1 MLEMIKIFITFVL
14 LIGLGGCNA
23 KDKISKMSNK
33 AYIVEAVRTA
43 GGKRDGKLSLWHPA
57 DLGATVLNELV
68 QRLDMDPSLVDDVIF
83 GCVDQVGAQSG
94 NIARNAVLSS
104 SFPESVPGTSVD
116 RQCGSSQ
123 QAIHFAIQAV
133 MSGTQDI
140 VIGGGVEVMSMVP
153 IGAAVKDGY
162 DAGHGFPFDSDGMK
176 KRYPGIFFSQFT
188 GAELVAEKWNLSRED
203 LDKFALESHQKAANA
218 TDSNFFDRE
227 ILPVQGKNSEG
238 INDMVIADEGIR
250 FDASLD
256 KLSGLKTVIENGV
269 ITAGNA
275 SQITD
280 GAAAVMVCNDAGLK
294 KIQANPRAEIVS
306 IAVVGDDPVFMLTGP
321 IPASKKALSAANLSI
336 DDIDLYEV
344 NEAFAPV
351 PLAWAKELKADRKKL
366 NVNGGAMALGHPLG
380 ATGAKLMTTLL
391 HEMERTESE
400 FGLQAICEGGGTANA
415 TIIKRVS

>member
-1 MLEMIKIFITFVL
+1 MAER
-14 LIGLGGCNA
+14 
-23 KDKISKMSNK
+23 

-43 GGKRDGKLSLWHPA
+43 GGKRDGRLSLWHPA
-57 DLGATVLNELV
+57 DLGAKVLDELV
-68 QRLDMDPSLVDDVIF
+68 TRLDMDPALVDDVVF

-94 NIARNAVLSS
+94 NVARNAILSS

-162 DAGHGFPFDSDGMK
+162 DAGHGLPFDSEGMK
-176 KRYPGIFFSQFT
+176 ERYPGVFFSQFT
-188 GAELVAEKWNLSRED
+188 GAELVADKWNLSRED
-203 LDKFALESHQKAANA
+203 LDKFALESHQKAAHA
-218 TDSNFFDRE
+218 TESKYFDRE
-227 ILPVQGKNSEG
+227 ILPVEG
-238 INDMVIADEGIR
+238 RNAEGMNDLVMADEGIR

-256 KLSGLKTVIENGV
+256 KLAGLNPVTEGGV

-280 GAAAVMVCNDAGLK
+280 GAAAVMVCNDVGLK

-306 IAVVGDDPVFMLTGP
+306 ISVVGDDPVFMLTGP
-321 IPASKKALSAANLSI
+321 IPASIQALKTANLTI
-336 DDIDLYEV
+336 DDMDLYEV

-351 PLAWAKELKADRKKL
+351 PLAWAEDLKADRSKL

-391 HEMERTESE
+391 HEMERREATY
-400 FGLQAICEGGGTANA
+400 GLQAICEGGGTANA
-415 TIIKRVS
+415 TILKIIN

>member
-1 MLEMIKIFITFVL
+1 MAE
-14 LIGLGGCNA
+14 
-23 KDKISKMSNK
+23 K

-43 GGKRDGKLSLWHPA
+43 GGKRDGRLSLWHPA
-57 DLGATVLNELV
+57 DLGAKVLDELV
-68 QRLDMDPSLVDDVIF
+68 TRLNMDPALVDDVIF

-153 IGAAVKDGY
+153 IGAAVKDGF
-162 DAGHGFPFDSDGMK
+162 DAGHGLPFDSDGMK
-176 KRYPGIFFSQFT
+176 ERYPGIFFSQFT
-188 GAELVAEKWNLSRED
+188 GAELVAEKWNLSRKD
-203 LDKFALESHQKAANA
+203 LDQFALESHQKAANA
-218 TDSNFFDRE
+218 TELKYFDKE
-227 ILPVQGKNSEG
+227 ILPVKGKNSEG
-238 INDMVIADEGIR
+238 IEDLVMADEGIR

-256 KLSGLKTVIENGV
+256 KLAGLNPVTEGGK

-280 GAAAVMVCNDAGLK
+280 GAAAILICNDAGLK
-294 KIQANPRAEIVS
+294 KIKSNPRAEIVS
-306 IAVVGDDPVFMLTGP
+306 ISVVGDDPVFMLTGP
-321 IPASKKALSAANLSI
+321 IPASHKALNVAKLSI
-336 DDIDLYEV
+336 DDMDIYEV

-351 PLAWAKELKADRKKL
+351 PLAWAEELKADKSKL

-380 ATGAKLMTTLL
+380 ATGAKLMTTML
-391 HEMERTESE
+391 HELERRE
-400 FGLQAICEGGGTANA
+400 GNYALQAICEGGGTANA
-415 TIIKRVS
+415 TIIKRIA

>member
-1 MLEMIKIFITFVL
+1 MAE
-14 LIGLGGCNA
+14 
-23 KDKISKMSNK
+23 K

-43 GGKRDGKLSLWHPA
+43 GGKRDGRLSLWHPA
-57 DLGATVLNELV
+57 DLGAKVLDELV
-68 QRLDMDPSLVDDVIF
+68 TRLDMDPSLVDDVVF

-162 DAGHGFPFDSDGMK
+162 DAGHGLPFDSEGMK
-176 KRYPGIFFSQFT
+176 ERYPGVFFSQFT
-188 GAELVAEKWNLSRED
+188 GAELVADKWNLSRED
-203 LDKFALESHQKAANA
+203 LDKFALESHEKAAYA
-218 TDSNFFDRE
+218 TESKYFDRE
-227 ILPVQGKNSEG
+227 ILPVEGKNAEG
-238 INDMVIADEGIR
+238 LNDLVMQDEGIR

-256 KLSGLKTVIENGV
+256 KLAGLNPVTDGGV

-275 SQITD
+275 SQITA
-280 GAAAVMVCNDAGLK
+280 GAAAVVICNDAGLK
-294 KIQANPRAEIVS
+294 KIQKNPRAEIVS
-306 IAVVGDDPVFMLTGP
+306 ISVVGDDPVFMLTGP
-321 IPASKKALSAANLSI
+321 IPASFKALETANLSI
-336 DDIDLYEV
+336 DDMDLYEV

-351 PLAWAKELKADRKKL
+351 PLAWAADLKADRTKL

-380 ATGAKLMTTLL
+380 ATGAKLMTTML
-391 HEMERTESE
+391 HELERRE
-400 FGLQAICEGGGTANA
+400 GKYALQAICEGGGTANA